1 MAFPVPKAFLELTA
15 LPVKSDPKVPL
26 DLKDPLEK
34 LDLKVTLV
42 FKVLLD
48 PKDLSELKDPEGVWV
63 KRATLVNLAQTDHL
77 DHQEPLDKLDHLDLV
92 DPQAKMDL
100 PEAMVQL
107 DPSEPLVSKVFP
119 VLLDLEVL
127 LAPRVNLAQ
136 EDKLHNLIFP
146 HLAEICN
153 QDSLTLQ
160 SLRMLLVVLLIIK

>member
-1 MAFPVPKAFLELTA
+1 MKL
-15 LPVKSDPKVPL
+15 DPKVPL

-34 LDLKVTLV
+34 LDPKVTLV
-42 FKVLLD
+42 SKVLLD
-48 PKDLSELKDPEGVWV
+48 PKDLSEQKDPEDELV
-63 KRATLVNLAQTDHL
+63 KRATPVNLAQMVHPGHL
-77 DHQEPLDKLDHLDLV
+77 EPLDKLDHLDLV

-100 PEAMVQL
+100 PEAMVLL
-107 DPSEPLVSKVFP
+107 DPSDLLVSKVFQ

>member
-1 MAFPVPKAFLELTA
+1 M
-15 LPVKSDPKVPL
+15 
-26 DLKDPLEK
+26 
-34 LDLKVTLV
+34 
-42 FKVLLD
+42 
-48 PKDLSELKDPEGVWV
+48 G
-63 KRATLVNLAQTDHL
+63 AQTDHL
-77 DHQEPLDKLDHLDLV
+77 DHQEPLDKLDLV
-92 DPQAKMDL
+92 DPQAKRDL
-100 PEAMVQL
+100 PEAMVLLAPSDLL
-107 DPSEPLVSKVFP
+107 DSKVFL